1 MKTIKIKTPLPLSV
15 ILKRLID
22 NGYIVNCKKLPVT
35 GYSITITNY
44 SGNKSFIFYYYI
56 VGEMYIYDY
65 PLYDEKIID
74 IKVITKIINGVLYI
88 NDKKYNDSFNEFCDK
103 LLTIVDGNII
113 VRKLI
118 DEYKNKIINI

>member
-1 MKTIKIKTPLPLSV
+1 MKTIKIKTPLLLSV

-22 NGYIVNCKKLPVT
+22 NGYTANCRKLPVT

-56 VGEMYIYDY
+56 VGEMYSYDY

-88 NDKKYNDSFNEFCDK
+88 NDEKYNDSFNEFCDK
-103 LLTIVDGNII
+103 LLNIVDGNII

>member
-22 NGYIVNCKKLPVT
+22 NGYTVNCRKLLIS
-35 GYSITITNY
+35 GYSITISNY

-65 PLYDEKIID
+65 PLCDEKIID
-74 IKVITKIINGVLYI
+74 INVITKIINGILYI
-88 NDKKYNDSFNEFCDK
+88 NDEKYNNSFDK
-103 LLTIVDGNII
+103 FSKELLII
-113 VRKLI
+113 TEDDIKVKELI
-118 DEYKNKIINI
+118 DEYRNRILNL